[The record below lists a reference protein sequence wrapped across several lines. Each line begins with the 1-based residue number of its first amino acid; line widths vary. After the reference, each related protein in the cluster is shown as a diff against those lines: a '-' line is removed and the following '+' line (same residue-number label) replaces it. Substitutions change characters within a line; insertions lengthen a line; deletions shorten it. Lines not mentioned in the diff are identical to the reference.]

1 MVGGLLDASWRA
13 LFESGSAHIVGFVT
27 DDGVPFAARGWGIR
41 IAADGSRATILV
53 AATEVRGS
61 AIAVTCT
68 SVTTLRSAQIKGT
81 IESVR
86 PMDDADRAVLDRF
99 CDEFFTD
106 VLAVDLISRT
116 MMERLVPDE
125 LVACTFTIVEA
136 YDQTPG
142 PGAGRV
148 LGTAAP

>member
-27 DDGVPFAARGWGIR
+27 DDGTPFATRGWGMR
-41 IAADGSRATILV
+41 IADDGRRATILLG
-53 AATEVRGS
+53 ASEVRGTV
-61 AIAVTCT
+61 IAVTCT
-68 SVTTLRSAQIKGT
+68 SVATLQGAQVKGP

-86 PMDDADRAVLDRF
+86 PANDADRAVLDRF
-99 CDEFFTD
+99 CEEFFAD
-106 VLAVDLISRT
+106 VLAVDLISQA

-125 LVACTFTIVEA
+125 LVACTFSIVEA

-148 LGTAAP
+148 LGTPVP